1 MSPLRSG
8 IAQLHSNALTAEL
21 AELRAEVDRLTFRF
35 TLAYGGDNEAAQRA
49 EQLAASIQ
57 RLEWALARQQKP
69 KVLVMRSG
77 T

>member
-1 MSPLRSG
+1 MAPLRSG
-8 IAQLHSNALTAEL
+8 LAQLHSGALTAEL

-35 TLAYGGDNEAAQRA
+35 TLAYGGDHEAAQRA

-57 RLEWALARQQKP
+57 RLEWALARQQRP